1 VLLSTFGIPET
12 TRQKRRD
19 FLNPFFKNPEK
30 SNMGNGASDLGG
42 APGEKK
48 KDDEQKKKK
57 KLV

>member
-1 VLLSTFGIPET
+1 
-12 TRQKRRD
+12 
-19 FLNPFFKNPEK
+19 
-30 SNMGNGASDLGG
+30 MGNGASDLGG